1 MAVAQEGSYSKAAE
15 KLGISQPTLS
25 IAVKKLEEELG
36 LPLFYTFN
44 RRQVL
49 TDGGLRLMNG
59 GRQLIDLYQKTVED
73 VKVTDS
79 HSAGAFTLGLS
90 PLFGACFFG
99 DLIPNFS
106 AAYPNIRIT
115 MIEDGA
121 NKINQ
126 RVEEGTVDLAVTLK
140 TDRTQTYGNCHFST
154 QRNVALLHKDHPLAQ
169 EETLTVSQL
178 RDEQFAIFNQ
188 DFILH
193 QQIMSACQTAGFRPK
208 IAR

>member
-1 MAVAQEGSYSKAAE
+1 MDIKQLTYFMAVAQEGSYSKAAE

-79 HSAGAFTLGLS
+79 YKYFSLFYLAGGSLCSTKS
-90 PLFGACFFG
+90 PPKSVQSLVSFFVFCSIHELVTG
-99 DLIPNFS
+99 GPLCVFCCVFFEADGWPMNVKIS
-106 AAYPNIRIT
+106 DIAAP
-115 MIEDGA
+115 
-121 NKINQ
+121 
-126 RVEEGTVDLAVTLK
+126 
-140 TDRTQTYGNCHFST
+140 
-154 QRNVALLHKDHPLAQ
+154 HK
-169 EETLTVSQL
+169 
-178 RDEQFAIFNQ
+178 
-188 DFILH
+188 
-193 QQIMSACQTAGFRPK
+193 RPG
-208 IAR
+208 

>member
-1 MAVAQEGSYSKAAE
+1 MDIKQLTYFMAVAQEGSYSKAAE
-15 KLGISQPTLS
+15 NLGISQPTLS

-36 LPLFYTFN
+36 LSLFYTFN

-140 TDRTQTYGNCHFST
+140 TDRT
-154 QRNVALLHKDHPLAQ
+154 LPW
-169 EETLTVSQL
+169 
-178 RDEQFAIFNQ
+178 
-188 DFILH
+188 
-193 QQIMSACQTAGFRPK
+193 
-208 IAR
+208 

>member
-1 MAVAQEGSYSKAAE
+1 
-15 KLGISQPTLS
+15 
-25 IAVKKLEEELG
+25 
-36 LPLFYTFN
+36 
-44 RRQVL
+44 
-49 TDGGLRLMNG
+49 MNG

-154 QRNVALLHKDHPLAQ
+154 QRNVAQLHKDHPLAQ
-169 EETLTVSQL
+169 EEMCI
-178 RDEQFAIFNQ
+178 RDRAEEKEFPIVRTKRFSVKPMSPEEAILQMNLLDHSF
-188 DFILH
+188 FV
-193 QQIMSACQTAGFRPK
+193 FRSSEDDGLSIVYRRK
-208 IAR
+208 NGGYGLIVTDEEE